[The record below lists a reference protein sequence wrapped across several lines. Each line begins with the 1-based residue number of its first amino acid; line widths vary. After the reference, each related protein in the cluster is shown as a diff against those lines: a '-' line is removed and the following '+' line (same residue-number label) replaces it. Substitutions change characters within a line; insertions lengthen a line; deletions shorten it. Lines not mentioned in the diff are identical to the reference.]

1 MPVLK
6 SHLPAAC
13 SGPIPDT
20 MSQMSELSYIDLIET
35 KMVGT
40 VPEGYSL
47 PALPSWLSLDA

>member
-6 SHLPAAC
+6 SDLPAAC